1 MDLGYDVLSALPDMR
16 RQAESLMTDTAEVG
30 TWSKAGPP
38 DEATGEYNMVFT
50 PVYSGKCRFK
60 AGSTAV
66 NRVDA
71 GSQLLV
77 QQQNTISFPID
88 TSTAISK
95 DMIVRMLTSTTDP
108 ALPGVTARIKGPF
121 VGAGLTARRFP
132 VEVTS

>member
-1 MDLGYDVLSALPDMR
+1 MDLGYDVLNALPEMR

-30 TWSKAGPP
+30 TWSDGTVLN
-38 DEATGEYNMVFT
+38 EATGQYEKAFT
-50 PVYSGKCRFK
+50 AVYTGKCRFK
-60 AGSTAV
+60 AGDTALDPA
-66 NRVDA
+66 DA
-71 GSQLLV
+71 AGQLLV

-88 TSTAISK
+88 TSTAIGK